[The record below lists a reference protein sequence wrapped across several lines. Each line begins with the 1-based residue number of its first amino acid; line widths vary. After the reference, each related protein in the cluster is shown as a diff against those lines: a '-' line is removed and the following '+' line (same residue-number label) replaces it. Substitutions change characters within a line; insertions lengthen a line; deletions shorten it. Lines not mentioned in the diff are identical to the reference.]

1 MGYERMAREA
11 LRGIVRMALERAAG
25 LSGLPG
31 HHHFYL
37 TFQTRRGDVEMPAR
51 LREKYPAEMTIVLKR
66 HFWDLDVQPDRFSVS
81 LSFDQQEE
89 RLTVP
94 YAAVSRFYDPVAHFA
109 MEFPVDRPEVTPM
122 LEPAGRSD
130 TEPTHVPG
138 GEGGEV
144 VRLDAFRNR

>member
-11 LRGIVRMALERAAG
+11 LRGIVRMALEKAAG
-25 LSGLPG
+25 PSGLPG

-37 TFQTRRGDVEMPAR
+37 TFRTPQPGVDMPSR
-51 LREKYPAEMTIVLKR
+51 LREKYPLEMTIVLKR
-66 HFWDLDVQPDRFSVS
+66 HFWDLDVRLEYFSVS

-109 MEFPVDRPEVTPM
+109 MEFPVDRPR
-122 LEPAGRSD
+122 EPVLP
-130 TEPTHVPG
+130 EPPDRPDSKNG
-138 GEGGEV
+138 GPGGEV
-144 VRLDAFRNR
+144 VRLDVFRNR